1 MTRLLFLWI
10 FLLCSLNFA
19 YCFSAQDS
27 MIIEKIVF
35 QSTDTNRVHGTL
47 YLPVNGVR
55 KIVIELVSID
65 KPFRHPDFSLNSD
78 TVYYNKIRKM
88 TKNNTGVFLVS
99 PRLQQDV
106 SPLDKNFLKSRL
118 LLTPETL
125 ADDALHAYN
134 YLKTD
139 KRFEGVKIGVMGTSA
154 TGVSAAMA
162 AARNSGIAFVI
173 LNSTP
178 STKSVDEADYMWN
191 KNGGA
196 TYFYKEL
203 FKKLRGFFNDTTFVY
218 NGKVY
223 QDSKAKPI
231 KEQFQSCAWDCM
243 SRINQEVL
251 LKNNNYDT
259 IQFYARKMFK
269 ESLKGNNLANERSLN
284 MRGKDIG
291 NEQVTADQY
300 IDFIMCFWY
309 TPQDICY
316 LKWDPENYYPKID
329 CPVLMV
335 FGDKDVNI
343 DFEGSLNNSRNI
355 VNRYNKKNYSI
366 EVLKGVGHNF
376 TDRDI
381 TVIEKS
387 GVSKNLK
394 VVQDSYYTKL
404 LKWLDRIP
412 D

>member
-1 MTRLLFLWI
+1 MNKLLILI
-10 FLLCSLNFA
+10 VLLLCNLNFA
-19 YCFSAQDS
+19 YCSSAQDS

-47 YLPVNGVR
+47 YLPDNGVQR
-55 KIVIELVSID
+55 IVIELVSMD

-99 PRLQQDV
+99 PRLQKDV
-106 SPLDKNFLKSRL
+106 SPMDKNFMKSRL

-125 ADDALHAYN
+125 ADDALYAFN

-191 KNGGA
+191 KNRVA
-196 TYFYKEL
+196 TIFYKALFSEL
-203 FKKLRGFFNDTTFVY
+203 WTIFDDSTFVY

-223 QDSKAKPI
+223 QASNAKPI

-243 SRINQEVL
+243 SRINREVL
-251 LKNNNYDT
+251 LKNDNSDT
-259 IQFYARKMFK
+259 IRFYARKMFK
-269 ESLKGNNLANERSLN
+269 ESLEGNNLSKAKRF
-284 MRGKDIG
+284 RKFGKD
-291 NEQVTADQY
+291 EEVTIDQY
-300 IDFIMCFWY
+300 IDIIIDFWY
-309 TPQDICY
+309 TPQDISY
-316 LKWDPENYYPKID
+316 LKWNPENYYPKIK

-335 FGDKDVNI
+335 FGDKDIQI

-355 VNRYNKKNYSI
+355 VNHYNKKNYSI
-366 EVLKGVGHNF
+366 EVLNGVGHNF
-376 TDRDI
+376 TDRNI
-381 TVIEKS
+381 LVKEKN

-394 VVQDSYYTKL
+394 VIQDSYYEKL
-404 LKWLDRIP
+404 IKWLNSIP
-412 D
+412 G